1 VRIDAFCQAEHR
13 SGPFVEASLPAEIL
27 VLLAHQVESRIDAV
41 LTSSASLTPAALNE
55 FLLLSAWIP
64 RLASLDDV
72 PIGVFKA
79 ALLVQNLL
87 PEGNSA
93 LVDSALLVSQ
103 QSTRLIDPMGAKL
116 RAVLR
121 ASLRDLLLA
130 PTSSAS

>member
-1 VRIDAFCQAEHR
+1 
-13 SGPFVEASLPAEIL
+13 
-27 VLLAHQVESRIDAV
+27 V
-41 LTSSASLTPAALNE
+41 LTSSASLSPAALNE

-64 RLASLDDV
+64 RLSSLDDV

-79 ALLVQNLL
+79 AFLVQNLL

-103 QSTRLIDPMGAKL
+103 QSTRLIDPMGAKF